1 VIVVSGLEPLVVV
14 QRARSPTGP
23 DRQLERNQHERARTL
38 AGLLIVIRYMQAIE
52 RLLQLHGLP
61 AQLPAF
67 VSVDQV
73 SWPQECG
80 VYDYG
85 RRMTVLM
92 RTPTAAVSAQVTA
105 IRRAR
110 VVARLQRWDDETAKL
125 IKDLRWVHRQTTG
138 LRRLFMRPEL
148 RRYFRLRAEMFDKSL
163 EKGMG
168 IGGLQPLHRMTASA
182 LAELERRVREVRDAR
197 GPSRFQTD

>member
-1 VIVVSGLEPLVVV
+1 
-14 QRARSPTGP
+14 
-23 DRQLERNQHERARTL
+23 
-38 AGLLIVIRYMQAIE
+38 
-52 RLLQLHGLP
+52 
-61 AQLPAF
+61 
-67 VSVDQV
+67 
-73 SWPQECG
+73 
-80 VYDYG
+80 
-85 RRMTVLM
+85 MTVLM